1 MNEPSS
7 IPATQTYP
15 GLQHQEREATM
26 KRDLMGV
33 ALMLATT
40 AALLLLTNGGT
51 GWKPVAAWSL
61 CAVGWAL
68 TAWNVLVQ
76 QGSRK

>member
-1 MNEPSS
+1 
-7 IPATQTYP
+7 
-15 GLQHQEREATM
+15 M